1 MDTTIILVLILSALF
16 LGSILWLI
24 IYSRQ
29 QQRVAAQAKRPAPP
43 AGKDLRRTRT
53 PGGGKS
59 G

>member
-1 MDTTIILVLILSALF
+1 MDTTIILVLVLSASF
-16 LGSILWLI
+16 LGSILWLV
-24 IYSRQ
+24 IYSRR

-43 AGKDLRRTRT
+43 AGRNVRRMRA